1 MVLTT
6 VIGVH
11 TIVKAR
17 SLEREI
23 AQSQIPGLNEAMMVT
38 ERLNAVAS
46 TAYHLLTNED
56 PDRAPALKAEHQQA
70 RALLERAL
78 EKIAGEASEEIKAR
92 NAAFTEELDRALEA
106 RPEAHDHERLR
117 QSELSLHSASTR
129 LVGERRSHTARL
141 IEASSATLLTG
152 LALFVTLN
160 VLGFAALV
168 TGGWMFVRRVVVRRM
183 EAVASATRRMAAGD
197 LETVVE
203 AEGNDEVTD
212 VAHALDI
219 FREHALEIQRL
230 NLVEQL
236 SEELKANNAE
246 LERVLAELRSAQE
259 HVILQE
265 KLAALGQLAAGVA
278 HEIKNPLNFILNFA
292 IATQHRAREVREL
305 VPAPQ
310 DPPSDAEEELTD
322 TLDDIDDNLARV
334 VEHSARADNIVK
346 AMLQHSRSTSGP
358 ATAVDINALIQ
369 EFVNLAY
376 HSQRALDQ
384 AFNLKIETDLDEGAK
399 TITAVAQDLGRVL
412 LNLLTNAC
420 QATATRRAGEGKG
433 YMPTLHVATA
443 RNAEHVEIRVRDN
456 GTGIP
461 DEVRQ
466 KIFEPFFT
474 TKHADA
480 GTGLGLSI
488 SNDIVRAHGGE
499 LTVESEPGEFTEFRV
514 VLPVSGAASTGG

>member
-17 SLEREI
+17 ALEREI
-23 AQSQIPGLNEAMMVT
+23 AQSQIPRLNEAMMVT
-38 ERLNAVAS
+38 QRLNAVAS

-56 PDRAPALKAEHQQA
+56 PDQAPALKTEHQQT

-78 EKIAGEASEEIKAR
+78 KKIVGEAGEEIKAL
-92 NAAFTEELDRALEA
+92 NAAFTDELDRALE
-106 RPEAHDHERLR
+106 RRSEAHDHERLR
-117 QSELSLHSASTR
+117 EVELSLHSASTR

-152 LALFVTLN
+152 LALFVALN

-183 EAVASATRRMAAGD
+183 EAVASATRRMSAGN

-236 SEELKANNAE
+236 SEELKTNNAE
-246 LERVLAELRSAQE
+246 LQRVLAELRSAQE
-259 HVILQE
+259 QVILQE

-310 DPPSDAEEELTD
+310 NPPSDAEEELAD

-334 VEHSARADNIVK
+334 VDHSTRADNIVK

-376 HSQRALDQ
+376 HSQRALDHE
-384 AFNLKIETDLDEGAK
+384 FNLTIETDLDDGAK

-499 LTVESEPGEFTEFRV
+499 LTVESELGEFTEFRV

>member
-6 VIGVH
+6 GIGVY

-17 SLEREI
+17 SLEREV
-23 AQSQIPGLNEAMMVT
+23 AQIRIPGLHEAMMVT
-38 ERLNAVAS
+38 ERLNAVSS
-46 TAYHLLTNED
+46 TAYHLLANED
-56 PDRAPALKAEHQQA
+56 RERAPALKAEHQQA

-78 EKIAGEASEEIKAR
+78 EKSAGEAGEEMGAR
-92 NAAFTEELDRALEA
+92 NAAFIEELDRVLEA
-106 RPEAHDHERLR
+106 RPEARDHERLR
-117 QSELSLHSASTR
+117 QIELSLHSANTR

-152 LALFVTLN
+152 LAFFVTLN
-160 VLGFAALV
+160 VLGLAALV

-219 FREHALEIQRL
+219 FREHALEVQRL

-259 HVILQE
+259 QVILQE

-310 DPPSDAEEELTD
+310 DPPSAAEEELAD

-346 AMLQHSRSTSGP
+346 AMLQHSRSASGP
-358 ATAVDINALIQ
+358 ATAVDVNALIR

-384 AFNLKIETDLDEGAK
+384 EFNLKIEIDLDEEAK

-412 LNLLTNAC
+412 LNLVTNAC
-420 QATATRRAGEGKG
+420 QATSARRAAGEGTG

-443 RNAEHVEIRVRDN
+443 RNGEHVEIRVRDN
-456 GTGIP
+456 GIGIP

-514 VLPVSGAASTGG
+514 VLPVSGAAS